1 MKKQVLTLYDDK
13 TGDVVK
19 VYKDKEEKTMYLEKD
34 GIQIQISKNTITYL
48 SKYFK
53 ENSMKKLIDKFIIFF
68 SYKNPHLWL
77 EINEMIFDEIGD
89 YKKKQKEKMYKNVQ
103 KLIKKLK

>member
-1 MKKQVLTLYDDK
+1 MKKQILTLYYNK

-19 VYKDKEEKTMYLEKD
+19 VYKENKTLFLEKD
-34 GIQIQISKNTITYL
+34 GIQIEISKNILNYL
-48 SKYFK
+48 SKSLK
-53 ENSMKKLIDKFIIFF
+53 ESKMKKLIDKFIIQF
-68 SYKNPHLWL
+68 SHKNPQLWL

>member
-77 EINEMIFDEIGD
+77 EINEATFDDIED
-89 YKKKQKEKMYKNVQ
+89 YKKKIYKKVLE
-103 KLIKKLK
+103 LIRKLK

>member
-1 MKKQVLTLYDDK
+1 MKKQVLTLYYDK

-19 VYKDKEEKTMYLEKD
+19 VYRKNKVLYLEKD
-34 GIQIQISKNTITYL
+34 EIQIEISKNILNYL
-48 SKYFK
+48 SKSLK
-53 ENSMKKLIDKFIIFF
+53 ENKRKKLIDNLIVHIA
-68 SYKNPHLWL
+68 YKNPHLWL

>member
-1 MKKQVLTLYDDK
+1 MKKQVLTLYYDK

-19 VYKDKEEKTMYLEKD
+19 VYRKNKVLYLEKD
-34 GIQIQISKNTITYL
+34 EIQIEISKNILNYL
-48 SKYFK
+48 SKSLK
-53 ENSMKKLIDKFIIFF
+53 ENKMKKLIDKFIIHF
-68 SYKNPHLWL
+68 SYKNPQLWL